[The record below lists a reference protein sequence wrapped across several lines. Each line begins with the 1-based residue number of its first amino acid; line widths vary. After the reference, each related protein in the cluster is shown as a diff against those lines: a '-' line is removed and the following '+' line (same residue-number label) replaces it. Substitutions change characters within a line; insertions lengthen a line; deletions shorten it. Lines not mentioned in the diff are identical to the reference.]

1 MPTVMIVCER
11 ICTFI
16 KQKSISL
23 HKQSDNRNAKYL
35 HYNDQCYNILLCS
48 VILVCET
55 QRKLHS
61 KGWFD
66 QQKNPGYIFGGA
78 TVAVVVF
85 LYGKKLK
92 KAVSSLGGSALSEKR
107 IIRC

>member
-1 MPTVMIVCER
+1 MLFSVM
-11 ICTFI
+11 
-16 KQKSISL
+16 
-23 HKQSDNRNAKYL
+23 
-35 HYNDQCYNILLCS
+35 
-48 VILVCET
+48 LVCET
-55 QRKLHS
+55 QRKLHN

-66 QQKNPGYIFGGA
+66 QQKNPGYIFVGA